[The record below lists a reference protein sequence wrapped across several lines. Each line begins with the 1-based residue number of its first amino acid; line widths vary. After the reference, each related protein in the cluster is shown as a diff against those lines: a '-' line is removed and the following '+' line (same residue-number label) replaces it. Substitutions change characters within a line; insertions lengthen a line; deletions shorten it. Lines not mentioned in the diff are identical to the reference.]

1 MVLRPARTPSTHMIP
16 VQILLK
22 ENGSFL
28 GNMLRE
34 NKTRFLNKLYLIKFQ
49 HKIVLWGL
57 PLKKILILKVLKTKA
72 HYYKMLIWHKFTLGF
87 KDTD

>member
-1 MVLRPARTPSTHMIP
+1 MVWPPGTKTEAVLVVLRPARTPSTLMIP

-34 NKTRFLNKLYLIKFQ
+34 NKTRFLNKFYLIT
-49 HKIVLWGL
+49 IS
-57 PLKKILILKVLKTKA
+57 A
-72 HYYKMLIWHKFTLGF
+72 
-87 KDTD
+87 

>member
-1 MVLRPARTPSTHMIP
+1 MVWPPGTKTEAVLVVLRPSRTPSTHMIP

-34 NKTRFLNKLYLIKFQ
+34 NKTRFLNKFYLIT
-49 HKIVLWGL
+49 IS
-57 PLKKILILKVLKTKA
+57 A
-72 HYYKMLIWHKFTLGF
+72 
-87 KDTD
+87 